1 MKVILLNTAFFLLT
15 TIAQSQVTAQDGKTY
30 KTVKIGNQTWM
41 TENLNVNTYR
51 NGDTIPQVQDPKAW
65 SSLTT
70 GAWCYYG
77 GKAETGTRYGKLYN
91 WYAINDPRGLAPEGW
106 HIPTDA
112 EWLTL
117 TNFLG
122 GKIESSVKIKASK
135 GWSQNGNGTNES
147 GFNAL
152 PGGTR
157 SINEAFSFAGDYGYW
172 WTSSSFDGSS
182 AWNRFLAYN
191 NNYIGRSTGWKQFGN
206 SVRCIKDENEPGI
219 SNVSQLQREDSSI
232 HPSFANEKT
241 ILPESEKISS
251 MKIGEQVWMTQNLAV
266 SKFQNGDTILHA
278 KTDAEWQKAA
288 KSKQPAWCY
297 YNNDTSSQKNYGK
310 LYNWYAVNDKRGL
323 APTGWHIPTETE
335 WTKLVTGL
343 GGERSAGE
351 VIKSNG
357 LGGSLSGFRD
367 SDGSFHN
374 DGLVGYWWGAT
385 ESSAGNAWCY
395 SITYFSSAFNSDNS
409 ADKQKGFSV
418 RCVKDQ

>member
-1 MKVILLNTAFFLLT
+1 MRLIFLNTVFFLFC
-15 TIAQSQVTAQDGKTY
+15 TITRSQVTAQDGKPY

-41 TENLNVNTYR
+41 AENLNVSTYR
-51 NGDTIPQVQDPKAW
+51 NGDTIPQVQDPKTW

-77 GKAETGTRYGKLYN
+77 GKAETGARYGKLYN

-112 EWLTL
+112 EWATL

-122 GKIESSVKIKASK
+122 GKIESSAKIKSSK

-172 WTSSSFDGSS
+172 WTSSSFDGSN

-206 SVRCIKDENEPGI
+206 SVRCIKDENGTGI
-219 SNVSQLQREDSSI
+219 ANANQSQKVDSSMS
-232 HPSFANEKT
+232 PSFTSERAT
-241 ILPESEKISS
+241 LPESSKIPS

-266 SKFQNGDTILHA
+266 TKFQNGDLIPEA
-278 KTDAEWQKAA
+278 KTAAEWERAA
-288 KSKQPAWCY
+288 KLKQPAWCY
-297 YNNDTSSQKNYGK
+297 YNDDSSSLKNYGK

-323 APTGWHIPTETE
+323 APVGWHVPAESE
-335 WTKLVTGL
+335 WVKLVAEL

-351 VIKSNG
+351 VMKSNG
-357 LGGSLSGFRD
+357 LGGNLSGFRD
-367 SDGSFHN
+367 IDGSFHS

-385 ESSAGNAWCY
+385 ESAAASAWCY

-409 ADKQKGFSV
+409 ADKRKGLSV
-418 RCVKDQ
+418 RCIKDQ